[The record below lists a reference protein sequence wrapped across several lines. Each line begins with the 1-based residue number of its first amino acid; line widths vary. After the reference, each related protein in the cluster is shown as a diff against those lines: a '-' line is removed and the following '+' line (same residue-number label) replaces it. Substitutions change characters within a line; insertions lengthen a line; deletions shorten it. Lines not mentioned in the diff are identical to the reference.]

1 MPTEHER
8 WASYFYPETYDSGSM
23 QGTLRNL
30 LGERDAAVLAAI
42 EHAEVQDRQRE
53 LLSSEAGVPRS
64 YDAAHVRAIHRHLF
78 QDIYAWAGEYRTVNI
93 FKGTP
98 VGFADVESG
107 QIDRY
112 LGDVGRL
119 VTAAPWAELTREEF
133 AERAGTV
140 FAYLNQAHPF
150 REGNGRT
157 SKVFME
163 HVAKQSRYTLDYGR
177 VAPQVWNEASRWSG
191 PDLGAYEPQPGDL
204 VALFRTISVERS
216 RSNDSGM
223 TPELEKT
230 RAIYLAGRGRPVTDA
245 VRPRRSPVSA
255 PYRRPP
261 SEPGQTQGGQELS

>member
-1 MPTEHER
+1 MRTEHER
-8 WASYFYPETYDSGSM
+8 WASYFYPETYDPGSM

-30 LGERDAAVLAAI
+30 LGERDAAVLAAV

-53 LLSSEAGVPRS
+53 LLSGEAVVPRS

-78 QDIYAWAGEYRTVNI
+78 QDVYAWAGEYRTVNI

-140 FAYLNQAHPF
+140 VTPRDRWRSSAGAKWRPGIMGVPSGTRELASWSVWSRLAKSRDCCSAQAAREPVHPGRRNQ
-150 REGNGRT
+150 RVSLGR
-157 SKVFME
+157 
-163 HVAKQSRYTLDYGR
+163 
-177 VAPQVWNEASRWSG
+177 
-191 PDLGAYEPQPGDL
+191 
-204 VALFRTISVERS
+204 
-216 RSNDSGM
+216 
-223 TPELEKT
+223 
-230 RAIYLAGRGRPVTDA
+230 
-245 VRPRRSPVSA
+245 
-255 PYRRPP
+255 
-261 SEPGQTQGGQELS
+261 